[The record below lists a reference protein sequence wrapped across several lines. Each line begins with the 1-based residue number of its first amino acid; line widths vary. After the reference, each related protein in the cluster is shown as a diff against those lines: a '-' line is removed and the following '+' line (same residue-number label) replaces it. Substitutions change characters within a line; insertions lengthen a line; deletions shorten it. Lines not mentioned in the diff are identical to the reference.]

1 MGMLLNL
8 EKLHQHVKKIL
19 IQQQPLL
26 LQEQVEIFLLM
37 GKLLQEISVTLSR
50 VIKLSRKISNKAT
63 IILISSSKNSK
74 NQTINAWNIKLK

>member
-37 GKLLQEISVTLSR
+37 GKLLQEILVTSSR
-50 VIKLSRKISNKAT
+50 VIK
-63 IILISSSKNSK
+63 
-74 NQTINAWNIKLK
+74 

>member
-19 IQQQPLL
+19 IQQHPLL